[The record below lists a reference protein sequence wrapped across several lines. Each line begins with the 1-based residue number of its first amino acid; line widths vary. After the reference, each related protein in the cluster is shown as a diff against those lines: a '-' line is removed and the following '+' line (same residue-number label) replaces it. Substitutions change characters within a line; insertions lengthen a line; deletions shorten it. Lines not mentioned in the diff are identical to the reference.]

1 MDKATVL
8 KSAGE
13 KMERVIGGVQKDL
26 GKIRTGK
33 ASTDM
38 LADIRADYY
47 GTQTPLN
54 QMAGLTVSDAKTI
67 VISPWDASAIGAIEK
82 AIQQSELGL
91 NPMNDGKVVRIVIP
105 HLREERR
112 TELVKIARAAAE
124 EGRVHVRNVR
134 REANEQLKSLQKDGA
149 LSEDEQKR
157 SETEV
162 QKLTDGEIKKIDD
175 MLARK
180 EKETMAI

>member
-1 MDKATVL
+1 MDKATAL
-8 KSAGE
+8 KSARE
-13 KMERVIGGVQKDL
+13 KMDRIVGGVQKDL

-33 ASTDM
+33 ASVDM

-91 NPMNDGKVVRIVIP
+91 NPMNDGKVIRIVVP
-105 HLREERR
+105 PLSEERR
-112 TELVKIARAAAE
+112 KELVKVARAAAE
-124 EGRVHVRNVR
+124 EGRVHIRNVR
-134 REANEQLKSLQKDGA
+134 REANEQLKALQKDGG
-149 LSEDEQKR
+149 LSEDDLKR

-162 QKLTDGEIKKIDD
+162 QKLTDEEIKKIDLL
-175 MLARK
+175 LARK
-180 EKETMAI
+180 EKETLAI